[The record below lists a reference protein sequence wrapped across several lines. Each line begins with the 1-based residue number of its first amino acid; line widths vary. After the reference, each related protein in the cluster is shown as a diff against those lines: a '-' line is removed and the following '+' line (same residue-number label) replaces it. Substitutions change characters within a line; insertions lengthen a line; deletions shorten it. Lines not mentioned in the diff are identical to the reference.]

1 MSSGN
6 ILVVDDEPQIRRVMR
21 MALSSQGFEVIEAR
35 SGEEGLEKFRDH
47 LPDLVLL
54 DLNMPGIGGLET
66 CRRIRAG
73 SAVPIIVLTV
83 RSKEEEK
90 VEALDAGADDYVT
103 KPFGMKEL
111 LARIRAALRRTPASS
126 AGGPHIFASDE
137 LDVDF
142 DARLV
147 RVRGKVVR
155 LTPKEFELLRYLV
168 SHAGRPVSHRELLQA
183 VWGPDYGDQTS
194 YLRVFVTHLRK
205 KIEPDPAKPTHILTE
220 PWVGY
225 RFNAEPADR

>member
-35 SGEEGLEKFRDH
+35 SGEEGLEKFREH

-66 CRRIRAG
+66 CRSIRIG
-73 SAVPIIVLTV
+73 SEVPIIVLTV

-126 AGGPHIFASDE
+126 AGGPHIFASDD

-142 DARLV
+142 DARRV
-147 RVRGKVVR
+147 RVKGKVVR

-168 SHAGRPVSHRELLQA
+168 AHAGRPVSHRELLQA
-183 VWGPDYGDQTS
+183 VWGPDYGEQTS
-194 YLRVFVTHLRK
+194 YLRVFITHLRK

-225 RFNAEPADR
+225 RFNAQPAD

>member
-35 SGEEGLEKFRDH
+35 SGEEGLEKFREH

-66 CRRIRAG
+66 CRSIRIG
-73 SAVPIIVLTV
+73 SEVPIIVLTV

-126 AGGPHIFASDE
+126 AGGPHIFASDD

-142 DARLV
+142 DTRRV
-147 RVRGKVVR
+147 RVKGKVVR

-168 SHAGRPVSHRELLQA
+168 AHAGRPISHRELLQA
-183 VWGPDYGDQTS
+183 VWGPDYGEQTS
-194 YLRVFVTHLRK
+194 YLRVFITHLRK

-225 RFNAEPADR
+225 RFNTQPAD

>member
-35 SGEEGLEKFRDH
+35 SGEEGLEKFREH

-66 CRRIRAG
+66 CRSIRIG
-73 SAVPIIVLTV
+73 SEVPIIVLTV

-126 AGGPHIFASDE
+126 AGGPHIFASDD

-142 DARLV
+142 DTRRV
-147 RVRGKVVR
+147 RVKGKVVR

-168 SHAGRPVSHRELLQA
+168 AHAGRPISHRELLQA
-183 VWGPDYGDQTS
+183 VWGPDYGEQTS
-194 YLRVFVTHLRK
+194 YLRVFITHLRK

-225 RFNAEPADR
+225 RFNAQPAD